1 MKVGEAVV
9 TDPAA
14 ALAEVPP
21 PPAAPSADADDHGAF
36 RAVDPVSGTAVVIRP
51 TTGGLVLHGS
61 SEPRTIPWEAV
72 DEVQL
77 FCIKAHTMQVAAA
90 RVVLADGTRLAI
102 ARMHTAGA
110 GYLPVELADGGA
122 RLPLIRVERM
132 RLLTA
137 AIVERAGL
145 AEQEGGVFRRGA
157 RLTVE
162 REITPRPRVLPEWA
176 PPLLLLL
183 SVVGLVLVFDLT
195 LEAAAVVTL
204 VLLVHE
210 YGHVIAM
217 RTLGLKVRGVL
228 FLPLLGAATVPEQ
241 AFPSRWDEARVA
253 LAGPMTALP
262 MALTTVLLWHMGVIS
277 DQLGRDAFVWSLALN
292 ALNLIPLMPLDGGRA
307 LLTLTASLRPLTRQ
321 IIQFT
326 PVVLS
331 AIALLAFVREP
342 IELGLGAGAFVVF
355 TGAVT
360 RLAVRRQS
368 VHAWMDDSGI
378 DPAALRR
385 ALRDVT
391 CAVSGAAREDVD
403 GGVPP
408 APMTG
413 AQAAGVIAVYCVEVV
428 SIFGIVIVAARWPG
442 LFGL

>member
-1 MKVGEAVV
+1 MKAGEAVV

-14 ALAEVPP
+14 ALSEVPP
-21 PPAAPSADADDHGAF
+21 PPAAPSVDADDHGAF

-51 TTGGLVLHGS
+51 TADGLVMHGS
-61 SEPRTIPWEAV
+61 AGPRTIPWANIE
-72 DEVQL
+72 EVRL
-77 FCIKAHTMQVAAA
+77 FCIKAHTMRVAAA
-90 RVVLADGTRLAI
+90 QLALADGTRLAI

-110 GYLPVELADGGA
+110 GYLPVELDDAEA

-137 AIVERAGL
+137 AIIARAGL
-145 AEQEGGVFRRGA
+145 AEHEGGVFRRGE

-217 RTLGLKVRGVL
+217 RFLGLKVRGVL

-241 AFPSRWDEARVA
+241 AFPTRWDEARVA

-262 MALTTVLLWHMGVIS
+262 MALATVLMWNMGVIS

-292 ALNLIPLMPLDGGRA
+292 ALNLLPLMPLDGGRA
-307 LLTLTASLRPLTRQ
+307 LLTLTASLRPMTRR

-326 PVVLS
+326 PVVL
-331 AIALLAFVREP
+331 AAVALLVFLREP
-342 IELGLGAGAFVVF
+342 VELGLGAGAFVVF

-360 RLAVRRQS
+360 RLALRRQS
-368 VHAWMDDSGI
+368 VHAWMEDSRI
-378 DPAALRR
+378 DLTALRR

-391 CAVSGAAREDVD
+391 YAAGGSVREDVD
-403 GGVPP
+403 GGAPP

-413 AQAAGVIAVYCVEVV
+413 GQAAGVITVYCVEVV
-428 SIFGIVIVAARWPG
+428 SIFGMVIVAARWPG